1 MIAYPGGIGLPRGP
15 PTERVT
21 GVHELLRERGGVIAA
36 FEGAG
41 EESMK
46 VGVYL
51 WVAGAVM
58 KATWGGKG
66 LLGL

>member
-1 MIAYPGGIGLPRGP
+1 M
-15 PTERVT
+15 
-21 GVHELLRERGGVIAA
+21 HELLRERGGVIVA
-36 FEGAG
+36 FEGVG

-51 WVAGAVM
+51 WVAGVVM